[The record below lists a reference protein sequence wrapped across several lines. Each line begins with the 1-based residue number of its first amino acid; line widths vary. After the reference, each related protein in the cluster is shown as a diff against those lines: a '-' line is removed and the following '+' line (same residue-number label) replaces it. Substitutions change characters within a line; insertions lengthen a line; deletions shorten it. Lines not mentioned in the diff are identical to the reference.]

1 MSMSAIKADASP
13 SHSEIS
19 TASPRSVAS
28 YHSDGDSDLGSGWQ
42 SPVAGIEA
50 KPKLPEKGV
59 LDSLWEEFNL
69 LVCLLK
75 DNLNAGA
82 TPIVVMYLATAA
94 ATTGATCSGAIA
106 AAMMGLLYLTVFD
119 LVNQWSGV
127 EEDMINKPWRPIPR
141 GLMTVWG
148 CKMRCGAAAIAC
160 LAASYLYDLAIPCV
174 LCFSATF
181 GYAVGW
187 DKNFIFRGFVFM
199 PMIFM
204 IHFFVSMRLA
214 LGAAADNKALWDWAA
229 TFAAYYSILFLLAD
243 LRDLKGD
250 AQVGRRTLPVL
261 LGAHQFRAMLFV
273 LVAVLSPPG
282 FYQMLEALWAQ
293 QGIPALACSLWNFLF
308 VITILY
314 MLATGESVKAH
325 CFAYKPEAGTHT
337 PGTAP
342 CFYFIVPSVLA
353 SEV

>member
-1 MSMSAIKADASP
+1 MSAIKADASP

-141 GLMTVWG
+141 GLMT
-148 CKMRCGAAAIAC
+148 AA
-160 LAASYLYDLAIPCV
+160 
-174 LCFSATF
+174 
-181 GYAVGW
+181 
-187 DKNFIFRGFVFM
+187 
-199 PMIFM
+199 
-204 IHFFVSMRLA
+204 RL
-214 LGAAADNKALWDWAA
+214 
-229 TFAAYYSILFLLAD
+229 
-243 LRDLKGD
+243 
-250 AQVGRRTLPVL
+250 
-261 LGAHQFRAMLFV
+261 
-273 LVAVLSPPG
+273 
-282 FYQMLEALWAQ
+282 
-293 QGIPALACSLWNFLF
+293 
-308 VITILY
+308 
-314 MLATGESVKAH
+314 
-325 CFAYKPEAGTHT
+325 
-337 PGTAP
+337 
-342 CFYFIVPSVLA
+342 
-353 SEV
+353 